1 MIQEGTLLNVAD
13 NSGVKRVKCIKVL
26 GGSRKRFGIRADR
39 VVVSVREVIPKA
51 IANNN
56 SSIKKGDVF
65 QAVIV
70 RTKSAFRR
78 DDGTVIKFD
87 ENAVVLID
95 KQEKL
100 IGTRVFGIV
109 PRELK
114 KDFFKITTL
123 VKEVI

>member
-1 MIQEGTLLNVAD
+1 MIRESSMLNVAD
-13 NSGVKRVKCIKVL
+13 NSGVKLVKCIRVL
-26 GGSRKRFGIRADR
+26 GGTGRVFGGCGDLI
-39 VVVSVREVIPKA
+39 VVSVRGIIPKA

-65 QAVIV
+65 LAVVV
-70 RTKSAFRR
+70 RTKAAFRR
-78 DDGTVIKFD
+78 NDGSVVKFD
-87 ENAVVLID
+87 ENAVVLLD
-95 KQEKL
+95 KQHKM

-114 KDFFKITTL
+114 KDYFKITTL